1 VAQVFG
7 PGANSVARF
16 SLVGGLV
23 GLGLLVAVLEVFV
36 RSPYVT
42 GAGQPIEQP
51 VPFSHK
57 HHVAGD
63 GLDCRYC
70 HTTVE
75 TSAFAGMPSTQTCMN
90 CHAEVWAQSPVLA
103 PVRESFSANQ
113 PIVWNRVANLP
124 GFVYFDHS
132 IHVQKGVGCATCH
145 GRVDQMPLT
154 YKTQSMQMSWCLE
167 CHQQPERFLRPRE
180 EVFNMTWQPPT
191 NQDQLGRDLM
201 AVYHVQ
207 SKLSCSTC
215 HR

>member
-1 VAQVFG
+1 M
-7 PGANSVARF
+7 
-16 SLVGGLV
+16 
-23 GLGLLVAVLEVFV
+23 GLGVLFAVLEAYV
-36 RSPYVT
+36 RAPYVT
-42 GAGQPIEQP
+42 NVGQPIEQP

-63 GLDCRYC
+63 GIDCRYC
-70 HTTVE
+70 HTSVE
-75 TSAFAGMPSTQTCMN
+75 TSSFAGMSSTQTCMN

-103 PVRESFSANQ
+103 PVRDSFSSNQ
-113 PIVWNRVANLP
+113 PIRWNRVTNLP

-132 IHVQKGVGCATCH
+132 IHLQKGVGCSTCH

-154 YKTQSMQMSWCLE
+154 YKAQSMQMSWCLD
-167 CHQQPERFLRPRE
+167 CHQQPERYLRPRA
-180 EVFNMTWQPPT
+180 EVFNMAWQPPS

-201 AVYHVQ
+201 AAYHVQ

>member
-1 VAQVFG
+1 M
-7 PGANSVARF
+7 
-16 SLVGGLV
+16 
-23 GLGLLVAVLEVFV
+23 GLGVLYAVLEAYV
-36 RSPYVT
+36 RAPYVT
-42 GAGQPIEQP
+42 NVGQPIEQP

-63 GLDCRYC
+63 GIDCRYC
-70 HTTVE
+70 HTSVE
-75 TSAFAGMPSTQTCMN
+75 TSSFAGMPSTQTCMN

-103 PVRESFSANQ
+103 PVRDSFSSNQ
-113 PIVWNRVANLP
+113 PIRWNRVTNLP

-132 IHVQKGVGCATCH
+132 IHLQKGVGCSTCH

-154 YKTQSMQMSWCLE
+154 YKAQSMQMSWCLD
-167 CHQQPERFLRPRE
+167 CHQQPERYLRPRA
-180 EVFNMTWQPPT
+180 EVFNMAWQPPS

-201 AVYHVQ
+201 AAYHVQ

>member
-1 VAQVFG
+1 M
-7 PGANSVARF
+7 
-16 SLVGGLV
+16 
-23 GLGLLVAVLEVFV
+23 GLGVLFAVLEAYV
-36 RSPYVT
+36 RAPYVT
-42 GAGQPIEQP
+42 NVGQPIEQP

-63 GLDCRYC
+63 GIDCRYC
-70 HTTVE
+70 HTSVE
-75 TSAFAGMPSTQTCMN
+75 TSSFAGMPSTQTCMN

-103 PVRESFSANQ
+103 PVRDSFSSNQ
-113 PIVWNRVANLP
+113 PIRWNRVTNLP

-132 IHVQKGVGCATCH
+132 IHLQKGVGCSTCH

-154 YKTQSMQMSWCLE
+154 YKAQSMQMSWCLD
-167 CHQQPERFLRPRE
+167 CHQQPERYLRPRA
-180 EVFNMTWQPPT
+180 EVFNMAWQPPS

-201 AVYHVQ
+201 AAYHVQ

>member
-1 VAQVFG
+1 
-7 PGANSVARF
+7 
-16 SLVGGLV
+16 V
-23 GLGLLVAVLEVFV
+23 GLGVLFAVLEAYV
-36 RSPYVT
+36 RAPYVT
-42 GAGQPIEQP
+42 NVGQPIEQP

-63 GLDCRYC
+63 GIDCRYC
-70 HTTVE
+70 HTSVE
-75 TSAFAGMPSTQTCMN
+75 TSSFAGMPSTQTCMN

-103 PVRESFSANQ
+103 PVRDSFSSNQ
-113 PIVWNRVANLP
+113 PIRWNRVTNLP

-132 IHVQKGVGCATCH
+132 IHLQKGVGCSTCH

-154 YKTQSMQMSWCLE
+154 YKAQSMQMSWCLD
-167 CHQQPERFLRPRE
+167 CHQQPERYLRPRA
-180 EVFNMTWQPPT
+180 EVFNMAWQPPS

-201 AVYHVQ
+201 AAYHVQ